1 MLTGLYKHA
10 MTDNSALLCVGRLS
24 CSWFLR
30 TPGKRSLQNF
40 KQTGIPTPPTR
51 PPPTQICCTYNY
63 RLLVQDC
70 AALDKKLA
78 WDLSKHACWKN
89 VAFRNQLPCVS
100 EVALVTSPAAA
111 VFSSYIRHTK
121 PAHINTWL
129 LRCTACL
136 SGRVTDQN
144 K

>member
-70 AALDKKLA
+70 AALDTLGTCRSM
-78 WDLSKHACWKN
+78 LVEKN

-121 PAHINTWL
+121 PAHITTWL